1 MKLFNG
7 CDLLKI
13 PPFLETDV
21 YNKII
26 ISITSEILTHK
37 NISYAIKGRDDII
50 RFRGSRIDHYDYV
63 CYWRDSYNA
72 GRTLLDLIT
81 KEYKAI
87 HEANMAVYYIII
99 ESKKDLEDF
108 ISKWKLTN
116 SELGKELT
124 DYWNK
129 NHDMVIQKEGHY
141 FENI

>member
-1 MKLFNG
+1 MKLFDAR
-7 CDLLKI
+7 DLRHKI
-13 PPFLETDV
+13 PPFLESDIH
-21 YNKII
+21 NKII
-26 ISITSEILTHK
+26 ISITSDRITK
-37 NISYAIKGRDDII
+37 NISYAIEYKYNDNIV
-50 RFRGSRIDHYDYV
+50 RFRGARIEDFDHVMIWGDF
-63 CYWRDSYNA
+63 YNT

-116 SELGKELT
+116 TELGKELT

-129 NHDMVIQKEGHY
+129 NHDMVIQKEALL
-141 FENI
+141 

>member
-1 MKLFNG
+1 MELFNG

-63 CYWRDSYNA
+63 CYWCDFYNS

-81 KEYKAI
+81 KEHIAI
-87 HEANMAVYYIII
+87 RDAGMIVYYIII
-99 ESKKDLEDF
+99 DSVEDLEKF
-108 ISKWKLTN
+108 IVNWKLTDT
-116 SELGKELT
+116 ELGKELIN
-124 DYWNK
+124 YWQK
-129 NHDMVIQKEGHY
+129 NHNMIIQQETQP
-141 FENI
+141 